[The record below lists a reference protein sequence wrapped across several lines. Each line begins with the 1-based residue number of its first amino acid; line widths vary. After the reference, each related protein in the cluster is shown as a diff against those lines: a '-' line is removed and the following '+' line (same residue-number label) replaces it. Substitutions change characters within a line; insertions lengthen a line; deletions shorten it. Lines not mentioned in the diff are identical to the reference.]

1 MTTSTDIK
9 TKYQSYVIPTYAT
22 PNLVLVK
29 GKGTRVWDNDGKEY
43 MDFVGGIACQNVGHC
58 HPKGTEAIQHQ
69 AAKLVHVSNL
79 YMNEHHGVLAEKLV
93 TLSGL
98 GGKCFFCNC
107 GATANEALI
116 KLARLWGSDEGKYEI
131 ISMKNSFHGRTLAA
145 LAATGQTK
153 YQDGFEP
160 IPDGFLYADL
170 NDLTSV
176 KKVISGRTAAIL
188 VEAVQGEGGIIKA
201 TPEFMKELR
210 ALCDEKNILL
220 FCDEVQCGMGRT
232 GHWFG
237 FQATGVKPDAFSLAK
252 SLGSGYPIGAIVTN
266 QKLADV
272 FQPGKHA
279 STFGGSPLACAAALA
294 TIHVIE
300 DEKLVARAAE
310 AGRIF
315 AEGLLEFVEA
325 YEHVKE
331 VRQQGL
337 MVGLVLDQAAKPLCQ
352 TLSEMGLLAIPT
364 AENIVRFLP
373 PLNIKDSDINEALD
387 IIDDALA
394 DMHGVERAAD
404 EE

>member
-1 MTTSTDIK
+1 
-9 TKYQSYVIPTYAT
+9 
-22 PNLVLVK
+22 
-29 GKGTRVWDNDGKEY
+29 
-43 MDFVGGIACQNVGHC
+43 
-58 HPKGTEAIQHQ
+58 
-69 AAKLVHVSNL
+69 
-79 YMNEHHGVLAEKLV
+79 
-93 TLSGL
+93 
-98 GGKCFFCNC
+98 
-107 GATANEALI
+107 
-116 KLARLWGSDEGKYEI
+116 
-131 ISMKNSFHGRTLAA
+131 
-145 LAATGQTK
+145 
-153 YQDGFEP
+153 
-160 IPDGFLYADL
+160 
-170 NDLTSV
+170 
-176 KKVISGRTAAIL
+176 
-188 VEAVQGEGGIIKA
+188 
-201 TPEFMKELR
+201 MKELR

-237 FQATGVKPDAFSLAK
+237 FQASGVKPDAFSMAK
-252 SLGSGYPIGAIVTN
+252 SLGSGFPIGAIVTN

-300 DEKLVARAAE
+300 DEKLVARATE

-337 MVGLVLDQAAKPLCQ
+337 MIGLVLDQPAKALCQ
-352 TLSEMGLLAIPT
+352 TLVEMGLLSIPT